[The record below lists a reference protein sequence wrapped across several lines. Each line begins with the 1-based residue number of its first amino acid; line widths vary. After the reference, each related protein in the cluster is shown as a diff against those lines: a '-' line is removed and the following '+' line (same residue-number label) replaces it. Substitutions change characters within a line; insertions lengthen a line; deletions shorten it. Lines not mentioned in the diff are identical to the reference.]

1 MSDID
6 FNREVWFRLTKEEQ
20 DGYIEQ
26 LINHAVEEGEVSLFI
41 ISNEL
46 IPHFLEREEYELV
59 DLLKK
64 IHDKIEIELN

>member
-64 IHDKIEIELN
+64 IHDKIEIQIN